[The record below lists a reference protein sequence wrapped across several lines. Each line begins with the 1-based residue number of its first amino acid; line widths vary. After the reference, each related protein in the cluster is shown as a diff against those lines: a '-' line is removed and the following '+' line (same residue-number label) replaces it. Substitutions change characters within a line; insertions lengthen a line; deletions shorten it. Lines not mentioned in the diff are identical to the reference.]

1 MGHIPKKTLID
12 LEYQEV
18 LRQCANFAITPL
30 GKSAIRALEPEIGID
45 LILKDLQAVS
55 EFRASFEN
63 ENRIPNHGFESM
75 SEAFSL
81 LKIENSVLDVETFR
95 TLAVN
100 TETTNLLLKFLKQFK
115 TYYPQLFEGT
125 SGLTEEKE
133 IKKQVDAVIDR
144 FGEMRNNASETLYS
158 IRKKI
163 QQVRGKISSSFNKAL
178 SQFQGA
184 DYLDDIR
191 ESIIDNRRVLAVK
204 AMYRRKIKGTIMGS
218 SKTGSI
224 VFIEPEATHVQTQEL
239 QNLIFEEGEEIKKIL
254 SQLTDFFRPFLRYFQ
269 AQQDFLLRM
278 DVVYAKARYAQEI
291 NGILPD
297 IATEERKLDYKKA
310 YHPLLLSIG
319 REGNP
324 SPRFVFG
331 F

>member
-133 IKKQVDAVIDR
+133 IKKQVDAIIDR

-239 QNLIFEEGEEIKKIL
+239 QNLIF
-254 SQLTDFFRPFLRYFQ
+254 
-269 AQQDFLLRM
+269 
-278 DVVYAKARYAQEI
+278 
-291 NGILPD
+291 
-297 IATEERKLDYKKA
+297 
-310 YHPLLLSIG
+310 
-319 REGNP
+319 
-324 SPRFVFG
+324 
-331 F
+331 